1 MEYLENEESKGIY
14 WIIFFLFIIVIIILG
29 YYFVFEK
36 GVNKKSST
44 KEVEQDE
51 EIENMDNYIV
61 IWKTKDSEDEEI
73 ITDYELTIIKIDG
86 ATVIFDLKLSE
97 KYVFNNQFGDLED
110 NRATFEIDSE
120 LAKVSGDLTFK
131 DNYIY
136 ISIISSSDE
145 DEIPI
150 GTMRFDNKE

>member
-51 EIENMDNYIV
+51 EIENMDNYIG